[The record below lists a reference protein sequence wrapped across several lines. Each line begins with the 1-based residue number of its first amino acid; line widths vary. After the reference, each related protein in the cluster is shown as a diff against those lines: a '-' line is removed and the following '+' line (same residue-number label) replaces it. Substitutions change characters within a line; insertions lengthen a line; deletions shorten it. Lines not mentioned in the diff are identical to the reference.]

1 MREESMK
8 KYIVVTLII
17 LVISSLFIIN
27 CGTPE
32 TTPTATAP
40 ETTTPA
46 ATPTTPAT
54 VTPKYGGT
62 LKYGESLWYGSTLGW
77 PGDPGWLVTSPVT
90 NVFADT
96 ILSIDNKAG
105 VHPDLATA
113 WNVSSDL
120 KTITLTL
127 RQGVKFHDG
136 SDWNADVCKWNLDL
150 LVNGKYGDY
159 AYVDSVDVVDP
170 MTVKLN
176 LNNYSNTLLTTIGST
191 FVVSQQA
198 YIDHGSNADAEKW
211 MRANIVGTGPFVQGD
226 TVPNVSIV
234 GTRFDNYWGGKPY
247 LDEIIMTNIG
257 DQMTRIQSLQ
267 AGQIDIEGGNPG
279 KPEADLLALD
289 MNFKIEGD
297 YIAISC
303 LVPDSKN
310 PDSPL
315 SNLLVRQAVSYAFDR
330 DSIVNSLGYGYWI
343 STSQFAVPGTPSYYT
358 ALPEIKQDLTKAKQL
373 LSQAGYPDGFTINL
387 LGSTVTTFSDMVV
400 AEQGMLAKIG
410 ITMNINLIDHPSY
423 NDAIRKGWD
432 GFAAAGKLIDA
443 NMGWALGTNF
453 SQKVLGNASLDKT
466 DQFQS
471 LLEAALASKDYDPEL
486 IHDLLKYMYDNE
498 MVTCLNATKRGQVMA
513 NYVMDP
519 GFYTYDRATYWNPA
533 KTWLN
538 K

>member
-1 MREESMK
+1 MK
-8 KYIVVTLII
+8 KYTFATLTI
-17 LVISSLFIIN
+17 LVILSLFLIS

-32 TTPTATAP
+32 TTPTAT
-40 ETTTPA
+40 
-46 ATPTTPAT
+46 TPTTPAT
-54 VTPKYGGT
+54 TTTATPTAVTPKYGGT
-62 LKYGESLWYGSTLGW
+62 LRYGESLWYRSTLGW

-105 VHPDLATA
+105 VHPNLATD

-127 RQGVKFHDG
+127 RKGVKFHDG

-150 LVNGKYGDY
+150 LVKPKYGDY

-170 MTVKLN
+170 ITVKLN
-176 LNNYSNTLLTTIGST
+176 LNTYSNSLLTTLGST
-191 FVVSQQA
+191 FVVSQKA
-198 YIDHGSNADAEKW
+198 YIDHGANADAEKW
-211 MRANIVGTGPFVQGD
+211 MRENIVGTGPFVQSEI
-226 TVPNVSIV
+226 VPNVSIT

-247 LDEIIMTNIG
+247 LDKIVMTQIG

-267 AGQIDIEGGNPG
+267 AGQIDIEGGNQG
-279 KPEADLLALD
+279 KPEADLLASNK
-289 MNFKIEGD
+289 NFKIEQD

-310 PDSPL
+310 PESPL
-315 SNLLVRQAVSYAFDR
+315 ANLKVRQAVSYAFDR

-343 STSQFAVPGTPSYYT
+343 STSQFAVPGTPSYNT
-358 ALPEIKQDLTKAKQL
+358 ALPEIKQDLAKAKQL
-373 LSQAGYPDGFTINL
+373 LTEAGYSDGFTVNL
-387 LGSTVTTFSDMVV
+387 LGSTVTTFKDMVV

-410 ITMNINLIDHPSY
+410 ITMNINLIDHPTYSEQI
-423 NDAIRKGWD
+423 NKGWD

-453 SQKVLGNASLDKT
+453 SQKVVGQASMDKT
-466 DQFQS
+466 DEFQA
-471 LLEAALASKDYDPEL
+471 LLEAALASKDYDPKL
-486 IHDLLKYMYDNE
+486 IHACLKYLYDNQA
-498 MVTCLNATKRGQVMA
+498 VICLNATMRGQVMA
-513 NYVMDP
+513 NYVMDA